1 MDHRETVKIEKI
13 KVLMIGPDRTVHG
26 GISGVVNNY
35 YDAGLDQK
43 IDLYYIGTMLE
54 GSKLRKL
61 LKAISAFVV
70 FCLRVPKYQIVHV
83 NMASD
88 SSYYRKSVFI
98 KAARLF
104 KKKIVI
110 HQHGGDF
117 EDFYYRQLNDKGQRS
132 VDRVLSMGDAFLVLA
147 PVWKEFFS
155 RMVDVNKITVLP
167 NSIKTP
173 KTGQK
178 EYGQLKLLFL
188 GRICREK
195 GIGELF
201 RAILELRKQYPN
213 IHLYLGGIWEDK
225 DLKMEAE
232 KLSECVT
239 CLGWIG
245 GEEKKSYLNRCDIFV
260 LPSYF
265 EGQPVALLE
274 AMAYGCAIV
283 ASETGGIP
291 QMISDGQTGI
301 LVVPQDA
308 EALQRG
314 LERVLSDAE
323 LCRELG
329 ENARRK
335 VKKDFSID
343 NNMEELLQIYRKVLM
358 HS

>member
-1 MDHRETVKIEKI
+1 
-13 KVLMIGPDRTVHG
+13 MIGPDRTVHG

-35 YDAGLDQK
+35 YDAGLDRK
-43 IDLYYIGTMLE
+43 IDLCYIGTMAE
-54 GSKLRKL
+54 GSRLRKL
-61 LKAISAFVV
+61 MKAISALVI
-70 FCLRVPKYQIVHV
+70 FCLRVPGYQIVHV

-117 EDFYYRQLNDKGQRS
+117 ENFYYRQLSDKGRRK

-155 RMVDVNKITVLP
+155 RMVNANKITVLP
-167 NSIKTP
+167 NSIKIP

-178 EYGQLKLLFL
+178 KYGQFQLLFL
-188 GRICREK
+188 GRLCREK

-201 RAILELRKQYPN
+201 RTIPELRKKYPN
-213 IHLYLGGIWEDK
+213 IHVYLGGIWEDK
-225 DLKMEAE
+225 ALKAEAE

-239 CLGWIG
+239 WLGWIG
-245 GEEKKSYLNRCDIFV
+245 GEEKKRYLNKCDIFV

-301 LVVPQDA
+301 LVMPQDA
-308 EALQRG
+308 ESLQQG
-314 LERVLSDAE
+314 LERVLSDTE
-323 LCRELG
+323 LCRKLG
-329 ENARRK
+329 ENARRR
-335 VKKDFSID
+335 VQKDFSID
-343 NNMEELLQIYRKVLM
+343 NNIEELLQIYRKVLM

>member
-1 MDHRETVKIEKI
+1 
-13 KVLMIGPDRTVHG
+13 MIGPDRTVHG

-35 YDAGLDQK
+35 YDAGLDRK
-43 IDLYYIGTMLE
+43 IDLCYIGTMTE

-61 LKAISAFVV
+61 MKAISALVI
-70 FCLRVPKYQIVHV
+70 FCLRVPGYQIVHV

-98 KAARLF
+98 KAAGLF

-117 EDFYYRQLNDKGQRS
+117 EDFYYRQLSAKGRRK

-155 RMVDVNKITVLP
+155 HMTDADKITVLP
-167 NSIKTP
+167 DAIQVP

-178 EYGQLKLLFL
+178 EYGQLKILFL
-188 GRICREK
+188 GRLCREK
-195 GIGELF
+195 GIEELLQ
-201 RAILELRKQYPN
+201 AIPELKKSYPAL
-213 IHLYLGGIWEDK
+213 HLYLGGIWEDK
-225 DLKMEAE
+225 DLKEEAE

-239 CLGWIG
+239 WLGWISG
-245 GEEKKSYLNRCDIFV
+245 AEKKKYLRRCDIFV

-265 EGQPVALLE
+265 EGQSVALLE

-291 QMISDGQTGI
+291 QMILHDQTGI
-301 LVVPQDA
+301 LITPRDA
-308 EALQRG
+308 GALKRG
-314 LERVLSDAE
+314 LERVLSDTE

-329 ENARRK
+329 ENARRR
-335 VKKDFSID
+335 VQKDFSID

>member
-1 MDHRETVKIEKI
+1 
-13 KVLMIGPDRTVHG
+13 MIGPDRTVHG

-35 YDAGLDQK
+35 YDAGLDRK
-43 IDLYYIGTMLE
+43 IDLCYIGTMTE
-54 GSKLRKL
+54 GSRFRKL
-61 LKAISAFVV
+61 LKAISAFVI
-70 FCLRVPKYQIVHV
+70 FCLRVPGYQIVHV

-117 EDFYYRQLNDKGQRS
+117 ENFYYRQLSDKGQRK

-155 RMVDVNKITVLP
+155 HMTDADKITVLP
-167 NSIKTP
+167 DAIQVP

-178 EYGQLKLLFL
+178 EYGQLKILFL
-188 GRICREK
+188 GRLCREK
-195 GIGELF
+195 GIEELLQV
-201 RAILELRKQYPN
+201 IPELKKSYPAL
-213 IHLYLGGIWEDK
+213 HLYLGGIWEDK
-225 DLKMEAE
+225 DLKEEAE

-239 CLGWIG
+239 WLGWISG
-245 GEEKKSYLNRCDIFV
+245 AEKKKYLRRCDIFV

-265 EGQPVALLE
+265 EGQSVALLE

-291 QMISDGQTGI
+291 QMILHGQTGI
-301 LVVPQDA
+301 LITPRDA
-308 EALQRG
+308 GALKRG
-314 LERVLSDAE
+314 LERVLSDAG

-329 ENARRK
+329 ENARRR
-335 VKKDFSID
+335 VQKDFSID

-358 HS
+358 HL